1 MLLLPVPAPHQ
12 RHHRQR
18 NVRWEGR
25 RGFPP
30 SPPPQGTLLCGTLT
44 ASPLPPPPL
53 CGTLTYDDLFFSSPL
68 SFFPPH
74 RYVKGVFRQYSDAT
88 FSTLVPQP
96 AHMGLVGPLIVAEP
110 GDTLVVVL
118 QVCGGTGDTLVVVL
132 QE

>member
-1 MLLLPVPAPHQ
+1 MGGEERIP
-12 RHHRQR
+12 
-18 NVRWEGR
+18 
-25 RGFPP
+25 
-30 SPPPQGTLLCGTLT
+30 
-44 ASPLPPPPL
+44 PLPPPPRAPSSVAPSQPPLFTPPL

>member
-1 MLLLPVPAPHQ
+1 MAPSQ
-12 RHHRQR
+12 
-18 NVRWEGR
+18 
-25 RGFPP
+25 PP
-30 SPPPQGTLLCGTLT
+30 LSPPPLWHPH
-44 ASPLPPPPL
+44 SLPSPPPL